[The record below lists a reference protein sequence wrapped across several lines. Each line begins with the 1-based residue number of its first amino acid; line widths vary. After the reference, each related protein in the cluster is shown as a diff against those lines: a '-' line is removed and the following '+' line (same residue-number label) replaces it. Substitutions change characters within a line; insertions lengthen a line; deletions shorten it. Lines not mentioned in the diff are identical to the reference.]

1 MLRREAAPGVS
12 FRIVQTRLLEVNRQE
27 VSLQAREGAEDIL
40 EAEEQLVT
48 KVLRVRRMLLQAHL
62 HALQRRIIALRQATA
77 GAAVAATIAAA
88 AVHAENVKGTDN

>member
-1 MLRREAAPGVS
+1 
-12 FRIVQTRLLEVNRQE
+12 
-27 VSLQAREGAEDIL
+27 
-40 EAEEQLVT
+40 
-48 KVLRVRRMLLQAHL
+48 MLLQAHL